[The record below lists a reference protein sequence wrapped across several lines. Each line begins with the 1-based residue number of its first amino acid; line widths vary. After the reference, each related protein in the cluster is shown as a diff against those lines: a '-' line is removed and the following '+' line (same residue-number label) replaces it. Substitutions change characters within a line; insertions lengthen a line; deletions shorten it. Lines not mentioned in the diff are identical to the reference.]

1 MKKQI
6 TVNLAALV
14 LGTALVS
21 VPAFAQKA
29 ANDGGSI
36 TEPSGSAAQQASEP
50 PTGSACIISHLIPC
64 LSSGRLPGR
73 PGPSPRTTAGRCK
86 LARSDQGQS

>member
-6 TVNLAALV
+6 TINLAALV

-29 ANDGGSI
+29 ANDGGLI
-36 TEPSGSAAQQASEP
+36 AEPSGSAARQASEP
-50 PTGSACIISHLIPC
+50 RTGRRLYNLAPNSVPQQRTPTRP
-64 LSSGRLPGR
+64 PGAK
-73 PGPSPRTTAGRCK
+73 PANDGGPI
-86 LARSDQGQS
+86 

>member
-29 ANDGGSI
+29 ANDGGLI
-36 TEPSGSAAQQASEP
+36 AEPSGSAARQASEAPTRRRLYNFAPNSVPQQRTPTRP
-50 PTGSACIISHLIPC
+50 PGAKPAND
-64 LSSGRLPGR
+64 G
-73 PGPSPRTTAGRCK
+73 GPM
-86 LARSDQGQS
+86 

>member
-1 MKKQI
+1 MNKQI

-29 ANDGGSI
+29 ANDGGFI
-36 TEPSGSAAQQASEP
+36 AEPSGSAAQHASEP
-50 PTGSACIISHLIPC
+50 PTGR
-64 LSSGRLPGR
+64 RLHNFAPNSVPQQRTPTRPPGAK
-73 PGPSPRTTAGRCK
+73 PANDGGPM
-86 LARSDQGQS
+86 

>member
-29 ANDGGSI
+29 ANEGGLI
-36 TEPSGSAAQQASEP
+36 AEPSGSAARQASEAPTRRRLYNFAPNSVPTRP
-50 PTGSACIISHLIPC
+50 PGAKPAND
-64 LSSGRLPGR
+64 G
-73 PGPSPRTTAGRCK
+73 GPT
-86 LARSDQGQS
+86 

>member
-1 MKKQI
+1 MNKQI

-29 ANDGGSI
+29 ANDGGLI
-36 TEPSGSAAQQASEP
+36 AEPGGSAARQASEP
-50 PTGSACIISHLIPC
+50 PTRR
-64 LSSGRLPGR
+64 RLYNLAPNSVPQQRTPTRPPGAK
-73 PGPSPRTTAGRCK
+73 PANDGGPM
-86 LARSDQGQS
+86 